1 MKTQKL
7 ALCRIILSIILTCV
21 VVWSI
26 LVGNSI
32 LVVVAIITGLAV
44 TIFLRRKDERIRVD
58 ERIQLINE
66 KSSTATVKV
75 YVLGATLVGGVL
87 LALDN
92 SGYVGLSISGFTLLY
107 SACALMILNLIFGS
121 YYRRKYGG

>member
-1 MKTQKL
+1 MKTRKL
-7 ALCRIILSIILTCV
+7 TLCRMILSIILACV

-26 LVGNSI
+26 SVGNSI
-32 LVVVAIITGLAV
+32 LVVVAILAGLAV
-44 TIFLRRKDERIRVD
+44 TILLRRKDERIRVD

-66 KSSTATVKV
+66 KSATATVKI

-92 SGYVGLSISGFTLLY
+92 SGYAELFQSAFALMY

>member
-1 MKTQKL
+1 MKTRTL
-7 ALCRIILSIILTCV
+7 ALCRMILSIVLAIV
-21 VVWSI
+21 VVWSV

-66 KSSTATVKV
+66 KSATAVVKI
-75 YVLGATLVGGVL
+75 YVLGATLVGIVL

-92 SGYVGLSISGFTLLY
+92 SGYAGLSQSGFSLMY

>member
-1 MKTQKL
+1 MKTRKL
-7 ALCRIILSIILTCV
+7 ALCRMILSTILACV

-26 LVGNSI
+26 SVGNSV
-32 LVVVAIITGLAV
+32 LVVVAIIAGLAV
-44 TIFLRRKDERIRVD
+44 TILLRRKDERIRID

-66 KSSTATVKV
+66 KSATATVKI
-75 YVLGATLVGGVL
+75 YVLGATLVGVVL

-92 SGYVGLSISGFTLLY
+92 SGYAELSQSGFTLMY

>member
-1 MKTQKL
+1 MKTRTL
-7 ALCRIILSIILTCV
+7 ALCRMILSIILACV

-26 LVGNSI
+26 SVGNSVI
-32 LVVVAIITGLAV
+32 VVVAIIAGLAV
-44 TIFLRRKDERIRVD
+44 TILLRRKDERIRVD

-66 KSSTATVKV
+66 KSATATVKI
-75 YVLGATLVGGVL
+75 YVLGATLVGVVL
-87 LALDN
+87 LALEN
-92 SGYVGLSISGFTLLY
+92 SGYAELSPSGFTLMY

>member
-1 MKTQKL
+1 MKTRKL
-7 ALCRIILSIILTCV
+7 ALCRMILSIILTCV

-26 LVGNSI
+26 SVGNSV
-32 LVVVAIITGLAV
+32 LVVVAIIAGLAV
-44 TIFLRRKDERIRVD
+44 TILLRRKDERIRID

-66 KSSTATVKV
+66 KSATATVKI
-75 YVLGATLVGGVL
+75 YVLGATLVGVVL

-92 SGYVGLSISGFTLLY
+92 SGYAELSQSGFTLMY

>member
-1 MKTQKL
+1 MKTRKL
-7 ALCRIILSIILTCV
+7 ALCRMILSIILACV

-26 LVGNSI
+26 AVGNSI
-32 LVVVAIITGLAV
+32 LVVVAIIAGLAV
-44 TIFLRRKDERIRVD
+44 TILLRRKDERIRID

-66 KSSTATVKV
+66 KSATATVKI

-92 SGYVGLSISGFTLLY
+92 SGYAELSQSGFTLMY

-121 YYRRKYGG
+121 Y

>member
-1 MKTQKL
+1 MKTRKL
-7 ALCRIILSIILTCV
+7 ALCRAILSIILAIV

-26 LVGNSI
+26 SAGNSI
-32 LVVVAIITGLAV
+32 LVAVAIITGLAV
-44 TIFLRRKDERIRVD
+44 TIILRRKDERIRVD

-66 KSSTATVKV
+66 KSSTATVRI
-75 YVLGATLVGGVL
+75 YVLGATLVGVVL

-92 SGYVGLSISGFTLLY
+92 SGYDGLSPSGFTLMY

>member
-1 MKTQKL
+1 M
-7 ALCRIILSIILTCV
+7 ILSIILAIV
-21 VVWSI
+21 VVWSV

-66 KSSTATVKV
+66 KSATAVVKI
-75 YVLGATLVGGVL
+75 YILGATLVGGVL

-92 SGYVGLSISGFTLLY
+92 SGYDGFSPSGFTLIY

>member
-1 MKTQKL
+1 MKTRKL
-7 ALCRIILSIILTCV
+7 TLCRMILSILLACV

-26 LVGNSI
+26 SVGNSI
-32 LVVVAIITGLAV
+32 LVVVAIIAGLAV
-44 TIFLRRKDERIRVD
+44 TILLRRKDERIHVD

-66 KSSTATVKV
+66 KSATATVKI
-75 YVLGATLVGGVL
+75 YVLGSTLVGGVL

-92 SGYVGLSISGFTLLY
+92 SGYAYLYQSGFTLMY